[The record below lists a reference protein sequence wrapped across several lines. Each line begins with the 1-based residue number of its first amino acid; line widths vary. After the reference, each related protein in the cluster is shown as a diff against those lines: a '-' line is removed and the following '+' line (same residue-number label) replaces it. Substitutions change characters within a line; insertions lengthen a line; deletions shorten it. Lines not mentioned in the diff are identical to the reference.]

1 MWLQKWNNVG
11 YQTKQKQMNK
21 FKNKIKIDRIKN
33 EQQPQKIMKRLKIK
47 SK

>member
-1 MWLQKWNNVG
+1 
-11 YQTKQKQMNK
+11 MNK
-21 FKNKIKIDRIKN
+21 LKNKIKIDRIKN

>member
-1 MWLQKWNNVG
+1 
-11 YQTKQKQMNK
+11 MNK

-33 EQQPQKIMKRLKIK
+33 EQQPQKIMKRLKKIK